1 MRREAVE
8 GEKKMSR
15 RKKKRYKRVISI
27 KALFV
32 IMIMSLQ

>member
-8 GEKKMSR
+8 GEKKMNR
-15 RKKKRYKRVISI
+15 RKKKRYKRVN
-27 KALFV
+27 V